1 MDELSQALQR
11 IEVLEAAL
19 AASQKALEQALKRI
33 EELERR
39 LALSSNDSSKP
50 PSTDSR
56 KARKNRDKA
65 TPSGKR
71 PGAQKGHKG
80 HHRQMLPAEQVDEF
94 ILYVPTQCAHCDY
107 VFETQEPNE
116 LLEPHQVFELHQKPI
131 KVTEHRRAARTCP
144 CCGHRQVS
152 QVPKAHRQAFGP
164 RLLSF
169 MVVLTTIAQATR
181 RQVQTLVRDLFG
193 IPCALG
199 TVQSA
204 LESATPALA
213 PQIDAIEAHLQKS
226 AVVGIDETSWH
237 KGRQETWIWTVQDE
251 HAALYRIQDKR
262 SKESAQRMLNDVS
275 AQVIHC
281 DRYSA
286 YSYLEDERVQACRA
300 HLLRDFKAV
309 AKEPGRVGEVG
320 AALVGWEKK
329 LHRARQQAQSQELS
343 WAQFIEQ
350 AQKIK
355 QAQEAQI
362 GRLEE
367 ADRKGVLKWM
377 LSEQGKRAWTFM
389 EHEGLELTNNA
400 SERALRGPVTQRKI
414 SYGSK
419 SDAGQALMQTLWSV
433 HQTCKRLGV
442 SSWQVFEQSLQAHRL
457 GQLPNL
463 LF

>member
-11 IEVLEAAL
+11 IEALEAAL
-19 AASQKALEQALKRI
+19 AKALKHI

-39 LALSSNDSSKP
+39 LALSSADSSKP
-50 PSTDSR
+50 PSTDSPQ
-56 KARKNRDKA
+56 ARKNRQRP

-71 PGAQKGHKG
+71 PGGQKGHKG

-94 ILYVPTQCAHCDY
+94 RLYLPTQCAHCDY
-107 VFETQEPNE
+107 AFELQDSYE
-116 LLEPHQVFELHQKPI
+116 LLEPHQVFELPQKPL

-152 QVPKAHRQAFGP
+152 QVPKEHRQAFGP

-169 MVVLTTIAQATR
+169 LVVLTTIAQATR
-181 RQVQTLVRDLFG
+181 RQVQTLVTDVFQ

-204 LESATPALA
+204 LESTTPALA
-213 PQIDAIEAHLQKS
+213 PQVEAIVAHLQTS
-226 AVVGIDETSWH
+226 AVVGVDETSWH

-251 HAALYRIQDKR
+251 QAVVYKILAKR
-262 SKESAQRMLNDVS
+262 SKESAQHMLNGLS

-286 YSYLEDERVQACRA
+286 YHYLEDERVQACRA

-309 AKEPGRVGEVG
+309 AKKSGQVGQVGE
-320 AALVGWEKK
+320 ALVRWEKK
-329 LHRARQQAQSQELS
+329 LHEARGQVESQELS
-343 WAQFIEQ
+343 WAQFVEQ
-350 AQKIK
+350 AQKIR
-355 QAQEAQI
+355 QAQEVQI
-362 GRLEE
+362 RRLKQ
-367 ADRKGVLKWM
+367 ADIKGVLKWM
-377 LSEQGKRAWTFM
+377 LGERGVRAWTFM

-433 HQTCKRLGV
+433 HQTCKRLGL

-457 GQLPNL
+457 GQQPNL